1 MPVSKEYL
9 SGSTF
14 GKAIVVAAT
23 AGPTGT
29 LLHTTATAGKDEI
42 WLYAINGST
51 GANLKLT
58 IEFGGVAAPGNHIEK
73 TIQRESGLVPVVP
86 GFVLGSGNVV
96 RAFGASG
103 LSLAMYGYVHRLT

>member
-1 MPVSKEYL
+1 MAITKEYL

-29 LLHTTATAGKDEI
+29 LMHTTATAGKDEI
-42 WLYAINGST
+42 WLWAHNGST
-51 GANLKLT
+51 GGSLKLT
-58 IEFGGVAAPGNHIEK
+58 LEFGGVANPGNHIEK
-73 TIQRESGLVPVVP
+73 TIPRESGLVPIVP
-86 GFVLGSGNVV
+86 GFVLGSGNIV

-103 LSLAMYGYVHRLT
+103 LSLSIYGHVNRIT